1 MARYR
6 VLKDKDVRKELTDL
20 LVDELE
26 KQKELDGHPM
36 RIIQEFTINSGNARI
51 DVATING
58 LLSGYEI
65 KSDADTLERLPS
77 QIREYNKIFE
87 TITLV
92 VGEKLLYNAIDII
105 PDWWG
110 IILFK
115 ESKSGQLRLYKIRN
129 AQYNHNQSIYHVL
142 NLLHRDEILHFLN
155 EQPRRSAFSYS
166 KMNKRE
172 LCNIAA
178 KNIPKANITSSIKNY
193 IIASNRYI
201 RSDQ

>member
-77 QIREYNKIFE
+77 QIIEYNKIFE

-115 ESKSGQLRLYKIRN
+115 ESKSGQLRLYKIRT
-129 AQYNHNQSIYHVL
+129 AQFNHNQSIYHVL

-155 EQPRRSAFSYS
+155 EQPHRSAFNYS

-178 KNIPKANITSSIKNY
+178 KNIPKESITSSIKNY